1 MKNSVD
7 TITTG
12 NTEDSGQKLLAESGT
27 LFSAP
32 PCAAVSPWSRVAAD
46 STFSHRRSS
55 HRDAGAKAQPEGE
68 QARAMQE
75 SEALRVSSVAA
86 TSHCL
91 APTFPRTSPPIR
103 IFSSFSHK
111 DSILIPP
118 TKTHLYASF
127 FCTLICLYVV
137 CGRFCKA
144 SCAFSSM
151 CGLGLVPV
159 LPLWNRL
166 FVNILVHSLCK
177 VGELDLALEY
187 LRSNDVDTVTYNTV
201 VWGLCVQ
208 GLEDQGFG
216 LLSEMLK
223 RGICVDSITC
233 KILVKGYCRIG
244 LVQYAEWVMY
254 NLVDGGIPEDVI
266 GLNTLIDGY
275 CEAGLMNHAL
285 VLMENGWRGGI
296 RPDIVTYNTLLKAFC
311 KMGDIVRAESL
322 LSEILGFQNDEE
334 FGQLKNRFV
343 KTKAEIR
350 DLQPTPSAY
359 TTVIDGYAKHSGIE
373 ESLSLYERMIM
384 NGIIPDVAEEGS
396 DEVYCQVLLV
406 PESEQVEKNL
416 RHGVVDADG
425 EDDTEA
431 VVKSTTPHMFC
442 KTLTA
447 SDTSTHGG
455 FSVPRRAAEDCFP
468 PLDYSQQRPSQEL
481 VAKDLHGLEW
491 RFRHIYRGQP
501 RRHLLTTGWSAFVNK
516 KKLVSGDAVLFLR
529 GDDGE
534 LRLGSSSTPTSP
546 SPSSSPSPTSNP
558 VFFTKPSP
566 AKSN

>member
-1 MKNSVD
+1 M
-7 TITTG
+7 
-12 NTEDSGQKLLAESGT
+12 
-27 LFSAP
+27 FSAP

-166 FVNILVHSLCK
+166 LYEFNASGFVSQVKVLFYFLVFRGVVPDVFSVNILVHSLCK

-384 NGIIPDVAEEGS
+384 NGIIPDVVTCNSIICGLCRHGKLNEAA
-396 DEVYCQVLLV
+396 VLLREMYTMGLD
-406 PESEQVEKNL
+406 PNHQVEKNL

-491 RFRHIYRGQP
+491 RFRHIYRVKSILASG
-501 RRHLLTTGWSAFVNK
+501 G
-516 KKLVSGDAVLFLR
+516 VSV
-529 GDDGE
+529 
-534 LRLGSSSTPTSP
+534 SP
-546 SPSSSPSPTSNP
+546 VVETI
-558 VFFTKPSP
+558 
-566 AKSN
+566 